1 MKISVKIDRKREN
14 QNGFPV
20 MVVASNLGKRAQR
33 IVTHT
38 KENEWAA
45 DGRFP
50 SQHHPDFMGVYTKM
64 VLVYDRARSQE
75 LKQMN
80 DVSLAL
86 DFVLSEANESVRDLD
101 FFKFGFDLIEK
112 RTRQAAAYND
122 KKRLSAL
129 GNLRVYNTGLLRMK
143 DHYGK
148 LKYSDIN
155 YRRVLDFK
163 EYLQKKDRSNATV
176 ANYLRTYRYLY
187 NEMCRSYELENK
199 KPFVTVF
206 KNLSSKSYRSKKK
219 YLGRIGIFRLEL
231 KKEMLPSDEKY
242 IDLFLLQFY
251 LAGADLVDVYFL
263 KKKDVS
269 GGRVSFWRG
278 KVANSPLIDLKLH
291 SKAAEILDK
300 YCPQDG
306 EWIFPWRKDAVGYRG
321 FRRRMYRS
329 LRRYQDKY
337 NVQVHPEGGHLGVKV
352 ARHTFANA
360 AKQLGVDSEI
370 RRELMGH
377 MSNNVGGFYE
387 DLHLVQRRDDAL
399 FRVIENVVNLK
410 YKD

>member
-1 MKISVKIDRKREN
+1 MKISVKIDRKRES

-20 MVVASNLGKRAQR
+20 IVVASNFGKRAQR
-33 IVTHT
+33 IITHT

-50 SQHHPDFMGVYTKM
+50 SQQHPDFIGVYTTM

-75 LKQMN
+75 LKQIN
-80 DVSLAL
+80 DVNLAL
-86 DFVLSEANESVRDLD
+86 DFVLSAANESVRDVD

-112 RTRQAAAYND
+112 RTRQAAGYND

-143 DHYGK
+143 EYYGR
-148 LKYSDIN
+148 LNYSDIN

-163 EYLQKKDRSNATV
+163 EYLQQKDRSTATV
-176 ANYLRTYRYLY
+176 SNYLRTYRLLY
-187 NEMCRSYELENK
+187 NELCRAYELENK
-199 KPFVTVF
+199 KPFATVF

-231 KKEMLPSDEKY
+231 KKQLLPGDEKY

-291 SKAAEILDK
+291 PKAAAILDK
-300 YCPQDG
+300 YCPNDG
-306 EWIFPWRKDAVGYRG
+306 EWIFPWRKDPAGYRV
-321 FRRRMYRS
+321 FRRNMYRG
-329 LRRYQDKY
+329 LTLYQEKN
-337 NVQVHPEGGHLGVKV
+337 NVQVHPEGGKLGVKV

-360 AKQLGVDSEI
+360 AKQLGVDGEI

-377 MSNNVGGFYE
+377 IDNSVANFYE

-399 FRVIENVVNLK
+399 FRVIDHVK
-410 YKD
+410 